1 MTRQGPD
8 DDSFSELGG
17 IIPGTPGTHAWS
29 LSGPKPSA
37 IPIVIA
43 VPHAGRA
50 YPADILRS
58 LRNPEAASL
67 RLEDRLVDSVGR
79 AVARD
84 TGATLLIANAPRAMI
99 DLNRAPEDVDWEMF
113 ARDDRTGSRTSEPSR
128 RARSGLGLIPR
139 RVPGTGELWNRQH
152 RSEEL
157 AARIAG
163 IHDPYHRALAGVLA
177 DLKSR
182 WGVAVLLD
190 LHSMPPIPP
199 RGAAS
204 PVQFVTGDRF
214 GTSCH
219 PDIAA
224 IMTTHL
230 AESGCGAAY
239 NRPYAGGYAL
249 DRHGD
254 PVRGIHAVQLEIDRS
269 VYLDA
274 GLSRLGDGY
283 PRLVALLGGLVRRL
297 AAEAMVMADGLGGAG
312 WRDAAE

>member
-1 MTRQGPD
+1 MTRDPAD
-8 DDSFSELGG
+8 SDSFRKLGG

-50 YPADILRS
+50 YSAALLRA
-58 LRNPEAASL
+58 LRNPEAAAL
-67 RLEDRLVDSVGR
+67 RLEDRLVDSLGS

-84 TGATLLIANAPRAMI
+84 TGAMLLVANAPRAMI
-99 DLNRAPEDVDWEMF
+99 DLNRAPEDIDWEMF
-113 ARDDRTGSRTSEPSR
+113 GQDDRPPDAKLEPSR

-139 RVPGTGELWNRQH
+139 RVPGAGELWNRQH
-152 RSEEL
+152 KSDEL

-163 IHDPYHRALAGVLA
+163 IHEPYHQMLAGVLA
-177 DLKSR
+177 DLRAR

-199 RGAAS
+199 KGPGAPA
-204 PVQFVTGDRF
+204 QFVTGDCF
-214 GTSCH
+214 GASCH
-219 PDIAA
+219 TYLASAIAS
-224 IMTTHL
+224 HL
-230 AESGCGAAY
+230 AGNGCAGAY

-249 DRHGD
+249 ERHGD
-254 PVRGIHAVQLEIDRS
+254 PARGIHAVQLEIDRS

-283 PRLVALLGGLVRRL
+283 PRLVRLLGGLVRVL
-297 AAEAMVMADGLGGAG
+297 AAEAMLLLDGSGAAL